1 MMLVCVFV
9 LVGGAVRTSSSRA
22 RSAMS
27 LGPRGLEEQRFVDF
41 ALGLLI
47 CMLNGVPELETDI
60 FGSVSLIL
68 GV

>member
-1 MMLVCVFV
+1 MCVFA
-9 LVGGAVRTSSSRA
+9 LVGGVVAISSSRA

-27 LGPRGLEEQRFVDF
+27 LGPRELEEQHFVDF

>member
-1 MMLVCVFV
+1 
-9 LVGGAVRTSSSRA
+9 
-22 RSAMS
+22 MS
-27 LGPRGLEEQRFVDF
+27 LGPRELEEQHFVDF

-68 GV
+68 VV